1 MYIFNQR
8 HFRTYFP
15 KIFHNVCFKHVD
27 LCDQISSLH
36 RNRTQNSLRFF
47 DGVDLS
53 SRIVKLVSKHLQTSI
68 HALSKSAQLTLQ
80 YILERSVMA
89 THKIGR

>member
-1 MYIFNQR
+1 MY
-8 HFRTYFP
+8 
-15 KIFHNVCFKHVD
+15 
-27 LCDQISSLH
+27 
-36 RNRTQNSLRFF
+36 

>member
-1 MYIFNQR
+1 MCVLNMSTFAIKYLRFIEIVR
-8 HFRTYFP
+8 
-15 KIFHNVCFKHVD
+15 KIFYDFMY
-27 LCDQISSLH
+27 
-36 RNRTQNSLRFF
+36 

>member
-1 MYIFNQR
+1 MCVLKMSTFAIKYLRFIEIVR
-8 HFRTYFP
+8 
-15 KIFHNVCFKHVD
+15 KIFYDFMY
-27 LCDQISSLH
+27 
-36 RNRTQNSLRFF
+36 

-80 YILERSVMA
+80 YILERSVMEGN
-89 THKIGR
+89 TTPEFM